1 MIVNSYE
8 SLNHRHSKI
17 SPRQTL
23 ERKKHD
29 GFLELRMKRKRVC
42 LCGKETA
49 SRRKHFS
56 CTWKISLG
64 VEASP
69 EVEYSVHVTSLNTET
84 IQVFWMQLCVWA
96 FPASCKCS
104 ISSEGQKEIRL
115 THSVKYYLIEGGL
128 VTQQNLQLF
137 FIPELPGCT
146 EEKKRG
152 EGWLFRVMW
161 SYSVNY
167 PWKCVLSFLPAF
179 VAQAP

>member
-42 LCGKETA
+42 LCGKEAA

-64 VEASP
+64 MEASP

-104 ISSEGQKEIRL
+104 ISSERRKEITAVWWDWGWVSIKIWKTKGHEGQDDIHQQ
-115 THSVKYYLIEGGL
+115 THPGSD
-128 VTQQNLQLF
+128 VTWPVNKVPLQ
-137 FIPELPGCT
+137 
-146 EEKKRG
+146 KRH
-152 EGWLFRVMW
+152 
-161 SYSVNY
+161 S
-167 PWKCVLSFLPAF
+167 
-179 VAQAP
+179 